1 MNKLAK
7 VGLSA
12 LCGSL
17 AAVSS
22 ANAGELTATGGV
34 DMTWMSLG
42 GSNGVTGNP
51 IGVGSNITFNGSG
64 ELDNGWTFSATIA
77 MLNAHAYSST
87 AVNVDMGGLGALN
100 INQGDS
106 GNGIDALDDK
116 MPTAWEEAWGNGLG
130 TGIQLVSGVG
140 PSMNIQYT
148 TPTIMGTKI
157 TLATAPKMGA
167 SDTSDKGSSG
177 GEAVA
182 IEQGYDATIQMNPS
196 LGTEILSGLN
206 VFTGVHLGETS
217 GGSNKGSTATSGEN
231 EQWHAQIGSTF
242 DLGPVSI
249 GYARGGILTGKK
261 TTATDVSHYKN
272 EMYGVAFNINDNLS
286 ASYNK
291 HESMQGFVNRV
302 VDTATDNTTAD
313 NANVE
318 LSIQSFQVAYTMG
331 GASIRFARS
340 EVTNASYQQGT
351 ESDASVISLGLAF

>member
-22 ANAGELTATGGV
+22 ANAGEMTVTGGV

-42 GSNGVTGNP
+42 GANAVTGNP
-51 IGVGSNITFNGSG
+51 IGVGSNLTFKGEG
-64 ELDNGWTFSATIA
+64 ELDNGWTFTGTIA
-77 MLNAHAYSST
+77 MLNAHAYSS
-87 AVNVDMGGLGALN
+87 AVVNVDMGGLGAIN
-100 INQGDS
+100 VNQGDS

-148 TPTIMGTKI
+148 TPTIMGTTI
-157 TLATAPKMGA
+157 TLATAPRMGV
-167 SDTSDKGSSG
+167 SDTADKGSAGLDTS
-177 GEAVA
+177 A
-182 IEQGYDATIQMNPS
+182 IEAGYDATISINPS
-196 LGTEILSGLN
+196 LGTEILSGWN
-206 VFTGVHLGETS
+206 VFSGAHYGTSSDGSQKTAGTS
-217 GGSNKGSTATSGEN
+217 GDQ
-231 EQWHAQIGSTF
+231 EQWHGQVGSTF

-249 GYARGGILTGKK
+249 GYARGGILTGK
-261 TTATDVSHYKN
+261 TTVATDVSHYKN

-286 ASYNK
+286 ASYGK

-302 VDTATDNTTAD
+302 VDTATDNTTAE

-318 LSIQSFQVAYTMG
+318 LSVESYQLAYTMG

-340 EVTNASYQQGT
+340 EVSNASYQQGT